1 MAGEDRLGDAMSAR
15 LLMAAALSSCLMA
28 AQASAQTADT
38 AAEKTK
44 LAGELVAASGGADQ
58 LNRTMGVIYTQM
70 RSLFDQTADPKARRI
85 GALVIDRMQAEMTA
99 MAPKMVDVTASIYAS
114 DLTEDEL
121 RSLLAWQESAVGQSI
136 AKKMPQ
142 IARESIMQ
150 MMPMIQQ
157 AIQNMRA
164 DVLDEVCKEQ
174 QCTADQ
180 REQIARI
187 MDKAMPKG
195 S

>member
-1 MAGEDRLGDAMSAR
+1 
-15 LLMAAALSSCLMA
+15 MAAALSSCLMA

>member
-142 IARESIMQ
+142 IARESMMQ